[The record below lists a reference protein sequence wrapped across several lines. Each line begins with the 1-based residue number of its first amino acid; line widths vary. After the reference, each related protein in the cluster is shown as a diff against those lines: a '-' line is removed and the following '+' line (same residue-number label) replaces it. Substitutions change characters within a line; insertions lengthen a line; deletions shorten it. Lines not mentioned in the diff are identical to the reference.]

1 MSEYF
6 GNAVTA
12 TLDGDSLGQLKSL
25 SIPGDNFDTED
36 FTGLGDTHEDL
47 RMVPIQSAEEFDL
60 TFSYDRSETLQGTI
74 EGLVGNNT
82 GVNLVVTFPWA
93 TNNTYTQSVVVK
105 SLGEVSVEPKGEI
118 IRTVTLLTKAAGVWS
133 TV

>member
-6 GNAVTA
+6 GNGVTA
-12 TLDGDSLGQLKSL
+12 TLDGDSLGQLKSISL
-25 SIPGDNFDTED
+25 PPDNFETED

-82 GVNLVVTFPWA
+82 GVNLVVTFPWS

-105 SLGEVSVEPKGEI
+105 SLGDVTIEPKGEL

>member
-12 TLDGDSLGQLKSL
+12 TLDSDSLGQLKSL

-47 RMVPIQSAEEFDL
+47 RMVPIQSAEELDL
-60 TFSYDRSETLQGTI
+60 T
-74 EGLVGNNT
+74 GLMMH
-82 GVNLVVTFPWA
+82 
-93 TNNTYTQSVVVK
+93 K
-105 SLGEVSVEPKGEI
+105 M
-118 IRTVTLLTKAAGVWS
+118 KAL
-133 TV
+133 